1 MRFLNILF
9 AFGVL
14 GGVILLVSLSGHG
27 TLINAQ
33 SISPTMP
40 ATLGQV
46 RFSLPLIPAKAGDAR
61 ARPAAPA
68 PPAA

>member
-1 MRFLNILF
+1 MRVLNVLF
-9 AFGVL
+9 ALGVL

-40 ATLGQV
+40 AMLG
-46 RFSLPLIPAKAGDAR
+46 
-61 ARPAAPA
+61 
-68 PPAA
+68 